1 MAETWL
7 DDVIAPSLLQE
18 IDVNK
23 PVSPQLDISW
33 EELLGEAPLVQVL
46 APSGSANDYPGLLV
60 QEDIDSLLLKAS
72 QVFERVNVEGS
83 DELDELSLQAS
94 QSHSRRNLSLTLSRF
109 TGVVLHGEESSA
121 AFSRSICVELDSE
134 GFIVSTFH

>member
-33 EELLGEAPLVQVL
+33 EELLGEAPQVQVL
-46 APSGSANDYPGLLV
+46 APSGSANDYPGLLI
-60 QEDIDSLLLKAS
+60 QEDIDSLLLKAF
-72 QVFERVNVEGS
+72 QFRNFTLPVGKLRDTYHTFMKV
-83 DELDELSLQAS
+83 LASLCW
-94 QSHSRRNLSLTLSRF
+94 
-109 TGVVLHGEESSA
+109 
-121 AFSRSICVELDSE
+121 SILWFCLA
-134 GFIVSTFH
+134 